1 MLNIKSKW
9 IIFILSGVFLLGH
22 SFGDASAV
30 YASESDN
37 GPLNESASSLQDIVN
52 KAKPGDRIVLPEG
65 NYSGP
70 VLINKQ
76 LIIQGSGKVSLL
88 NEEPVSGIT
97 IQADGVVVQGINIFQ
112 KQAGEELAA
121 VNVRADNVTVQDLRM
136 TTRGFGIIMRDSNG
150 GVVTGNFISW
160 DRNLGTA
167 KMGQKGNGI
176 DLYNS
181 DNTVIERNKILSMR
195 DGIYLENSKNLDI
208 MGNQILGSRYGIH
221 CMYIDGTKIVENRGE
236 YNITGAMIMGVKD
249 VLVSGNSFAK
259 QSNNVNSQG
268 ILLYDVQTS
277 LVEKNVVDGNRVG
290 LYLELSSRNEIRNN
304 SIYRNFVGI
313 QFVDAENNLIHE
325 NDFVANVIEAEATDS
340 KINQIERNFWD
351 SSRVLD
357 LNNDGI
363 SEITYSINPFYRELT
378 AKDSAFQ
385 LFFQSPG
392 ISFLSGMYEN
402 DQKSWTTDSSPRMNL
417 NTPVIAADSSM
428 DREYISS
435 KTFMLI
441 VASLLF
447 LTSVITIIYAGV
459 NKS

>member
-1 MLNIKSKW
+1 MNVKSKF
-9 IIFILSGVFLLGH
+9 IIFILSGVFLLGYPFWETFVVH
-22 SFGDASAV
+22 ASGG
-30 YASESDN
+30 DN
-37 GPLNESASSLQDIVN
+37 GLLHESAPSLQDIVDQ
-52 KAKPGDRIVLPEG
+52 AKPGDRIVLPEG

-70 VLINKQ
+70 VLINKP
-76 LIIQGSGKVSLL
+76 LIIQGLGKATLL
-88 NEEPVSGIT
+88 NEEPESAMT
-97 IQADGVVVQGINIFQ
+97 IQADGVTVEGLRIFQ
-112 KQAGEELAA
+112 KQAGQELAA
-121 VNVRADNVTVQDLRM
+121 VDVRGDNVTVQDLRI
-136 TTRGFGIIMRDSNG
+136 TTRGFGIVLRDSND

-160 DRNLGTA
+160 DRSLGAA

-176 DLYNS
+176 DLYNA
-181 DNTVIERNKILSMR
+181 DNTVIDQNKIVNMR
-195 DGIYLENSKNLDI
+195 DGVYLEDSKNLDI
-208 MGNQILGSRYGIH
+208 TGNQIFGSRYGIH
-221 CMYIDGTKIVENRGE
+221 CMYIDGTKIVGNRGE
-236 YNITGAMIMGVKD
+236 FNITGAMIMGVRD

-290 LYLELSSRNEIRNN
+290 LYLEQSSRNEIRNN

-325 NDFVANVIEAEATDS
+325 NDFVANVIEAEAADS
-340 KINQIERNFWD
+340 QINQVERNFWD

-363 SEITYSINPFYRELT
+363 SEIAYSINPFYRELT

-402 DQKSWTTDSSPRMNL
+402 DRTSWTTDSSPRMNL
-417 NTPVIAADSSM
+417 NTPVITGDSSAEG
-428 DREYISS
+428 EYISGKS
-435 KTFMLI
+435 FMLI

-447 LTSVITIIYAGV
+447 FTSVITIIYAGV